1 MFQFYL
7 FTYHTFYLYYTHTS
21 QHRNFCTIATS
32 GSWTKKTRIFSRV
45 LLLFSVLVMFL
56 IYFSFYMLFFI
67 SIRRFLTAYFINSNK
82 VYMRMHFLLVNIWIY
97 LTNFYVWM
105 TTAKSV
111 WFVKLELEKNSY
123 VYFTMVLFDAM
134 QFFFISYHFWCIALL
149 SRVTCMCLCFFCFVS
164 DFVIH
169 WLNVTIV
176 CWCRIFNLFFR
187 RIILTLLFVS
197 AVKLVRK
204 SLYFKL

>member
-82 VYMRMHFLLVNIWIY
+82 VYMRMRFLLVNIWIY

-111 WFVKLELEKNSY
+111 WFRKLELEKIHMYISRW
-123 VYFTMVLFDAM
+123 FCLMRCSSFLFHIIFDVSR
-134 QFFFISYHFWCIALL
+134 FCHAL
-149 SRVTCMCLCFFCFVS
+149 RVCVSVFFVS
-164 DFVIH
+164 FRISWFIGWM
-169 WLNVTIV
+169 WLLCAGAGYSIY
-176 CWCRIFNLFFR
+176 FFAELF
-187 RIILTLLFVS
+187 
-197 AVKLVRK
+197 
-204 SLYFKL
+204 